1 MPLPKLNTTQL
12 LTFLAPN
19 PCMAARIYK
28 SHELLVA
35 TSCHK
40 SSGSLPRTKVAK
52 IEHSCTRNEII
63 LHKRAIGNPCKIL
76 SEKITRHAWS
86 NEDQKGKCRRRNTIR
101 KQEMRLGAEGRGK
114 RTREAKR
121 KSSVG
126 KSGWIHTRKQATHLY
141 TQYIVRE

>member
-1 MPLPKLNTTQL
+1 
-12 LTFLAPN
+12 
-19 PCMAARIYK
+19 MAARIHK
-28 SHELLVA
+28 FHELLVT

-52 IEHSCTRNEII
+52 IEHSCTRNEI
-63 LHKRAIGNPCKIL
+63 LFHKRAIETLVKSCRKNYAARVVERRSK
-76 SEKITRHAWS
+76 R
-86 NEDQKGKCRRRNTIR
+86 KCRRRNIIR
-101 KQEMRLGAEGRGK
+101 KPEMRLGTEGRGK

-141 TQYIVRE
+141 TIHSTRI